1 MKNSVNNLNCSLLYW
16 LVFLVFSIAFLFFNA
31 RDLSGSFYWDEAV
44 YANISDH
51 LLYSDYYYPF
61 QTVFTRHPPL
71 YFIIL
76 KVLSW
81 IPVRHEISFRIFSI
95 LTSIIGIAFLFYIF
109 AEFKRYRLG
118 VLFLVLMFL
127 NTVVQQY
134 SQSATM
140 YALFFMFYSM
150 FITGLIQKK
159 KTLELVGIIGGIY
172 THYLMFFA
180 WLFIFAVEF
189 YLNNKRISKEMKTKI
204 VIIMIAYSP
213 WLLFSLPGLF
223 FRLTQQYRDF
233 LAYINLYNFVWTFG
247 LTGILFISFWVYKII
262 KCRFACFESD
272 EIEIRFITVVTILS
286 LGYLLIFL
294 FGIPFLR
301 YLFFIIPSVYAAI
314 LLISA
319 RLAEKEKNKIRK
331 CVMFS
336 ASVIM
341 IFVPNF
347 QLIGVFPYSFSY
359 HDNHDSIYAQ
369 HWEEVVED
377 VGKNPVAVENVRS
390 FYYYAQKI
398 HPDYYKKS
406 FPWNDIGLVEIKYKA
421 YNYKENMEN
430 LKGIDTT
437 FACVDSVGK
446 YKAEM
451 IQELYNMGYK
461 DYKKYGTT
469 LLLKKHSAD
478 E

>member
-1 MKNSVNNLNCSLLYW
+1 MKNLINKLNSSLVLYW

-31 RDLSGSFYWDEAV
+31 RDLSGSFYWDEVV

-61 QTVFTRHPPL
+61 QNVFTRHPPL

-76 KVLSW
+76 KVISW

-95 LTSIIGIAFLFYIF
+95 IASTIGIACYYHIFLKL
-109 AEFKRYRLG
+109 KRYRLG
-118 VLFLVLMFL
+118 ILFLILMFV
-127 NTVVQQY
+127 NTIVQQY

-150 FITGLIQKK
+150 FISGVVLKK
-159 KTLELVGIIGGIY
+159 KRLELAGIIGGIY
-172 THYLMFFA
+172 THYLMIFA
-180 WLFIFAVEF
+180 LLFIVAVEF
-189 YLNNKRISKEMKTKI
+189 YLNNRRISKEIKNKI
-204 VIIMIAYSP
+204 FIIIIAYSP
-213 WLLFSLPGLF
+213 WIFFFLPGF
-223 FRLTQQYRDF
+223 FFHAKKYRDF
-233 LAYINLYNFVWTFG
+233 VVHINLYNFAWTFG
-247 LTGILFISFWVYKII
+247 LTGILFISLWAYKTI
-262 KCRFACFESD
+262 KGRFAFFKSD

-286 LGYLLIFL
+286 VGYLLIFL
-294 FGIPFLR
+294 FGTPFLR
-301 YLFFIIPSVYAAI
+301 YLFIIIPSVYAAI
-314 LLISA
+314 LLMA
-319 RLAEKEKNKIRK
+319 VRLAEKEKHKIRK

-390 FYYYAQKI
+390 FYYYAQKK
-398 HPDYYKKS
+398 HPDYYKKT
-406 FPWNDIGLVEIKYKA
+406 FPWNDIGLVEIKYKP

-437 FACVDSVGK
+437 FACIDSVGK

-451 IQELYNMGYK
+451 IQELHNMGYK

-469 LLLKKHSAD
+469 ILLKKHRAD